1 MGNGSTIFQS
11 ESAMIEDVLKVM
23 RPLYYNDDP
32 LTQEDVKI
40 AKECWSYVVS
50 GKMEAMEELKKT
62 SCFGYLEGVDIFK
75 EIFLIRLFDV
85 HPGARALFT
94 SESIRSGK
102 FIGSM
107 IDMALRQ
114 LDDPKSFREKM
125 VFLAHDHIQRGIR
138 TEEYPRVGQVL
149 LWTLQRV
156 LGPSVFNRATEI
168 VWQKIYS
175 SMLKIIMPLSIH
187 FEREEGRMGRTSIF
201 GMQSRNSSQMSAR
214 SSGRRSRGGS
224 KIHDSDK
231 SKKAF
236 GRNNPSSRERQ
247 LEVIAETEEPTGAL
261 TAENEDSMV
270 RMLAHVNTT
279 QTVIFEN

>member
-1 MGNGSTIFQS
+1 
-11 ESAMIEDVLKVM
+11 MIEDVLKVM
-23 RPLYYNDDP
+23 RPLYYNDEP
-32 LTQEDVKI
+32 LTQADI
-40 AKECWSYVVS
+40 LLAKECWSLIVN
-50 GKMEAMEELKKT
+50 GKTESFEELRKV
-62 SCFGYLEGVDIFK
+62 SRFGYSEGADIFK
-75 EIFLIRLFDV
+75 ELFLIRLFDV
-85 HPGARALFT
+85 HPGARSLFT

-114 LDDPKSFREKM
+114 LDDPKSFREKI

-156 LGPSVFNRATEI
+156 LGPNIYNREAEI

-187 FEREEGRMGRTSIF
+187 FEREEGKMGRTSIF
-201 GMQSRNSSQMSAR
+201 GSQNR
-214 SSGRRSRGGS
+214 SSIQASTRSSRRSRGGA
-224 KIHDSDK
+224 KVHDSDK
-231 SKKAF
+231 SLSSEKKTL
-236 GRNNPSSRERQ
+236 GRNNPSTRQRQ
-247 LEVIAETEEPTGAL
+247 LEVIVETEEPTGAL
-261 TAENEDSMV
+261 TADNEDSMV
-270 RMLAHVNTT
+270 RVLAHVNTT